1 MNQRLYTLPK
11 KLGVVLLF
19 LLCAGLSSLSAQRT
33 ITGNVS
39 DAAGPVPG
47 ASVIVKGTTTGA
59 VADGDGNFSFATKGD
74 NLTLVVSAVGYST
87 KEIALGA
94 QTSIKV
100 TLTEDVSTLGEVVV
114 TGYFDTCLCAKC
126 DFLRGITHSRD
137 D

>member
-114 TGYFDTCLCAKC
+114 TEIGRASC
-126 DFLRGITHSRD
+126 RERV
-137 D
+137 